1 MRSRGQNR
9 SFVRCGGWLRIVI
22 RDSSEG
28 GNRPGWNLPVTRT
41 LLVAEGGSLTERS
54 DDPQPLEVLVESLSQ
69 KVTSLEARLQAT
81 ENVQSQF
88 VAPVT
93 GTYAFYVNL
102 LSDHDVNTWI
112 NFCIVKD
119 GLCVAL
125 TQLHDAASMSVVL
138 ELQAA
143 DTVYAIKRDGPG
155 GTIYGINH
163 STFSGLLV
171 KPHQ

>member
-1 MRSRGQNR
+1 MMFGFTFSVAQQSV
-9 SFVRCGGWLRIVI
+9 SFFTQFSEYHHGGLQDGTILKFDDVKTNV
-22 RDSSEG
+22 G
-28 GNRPGWNLPVTRT
+28 GAYHPELG
-41 LLVAEGGSLTERS
+41 
-54 DDPQPLEVLVESLSQ
+54 
-69 KVTSLEARLQAT
+69 
-81 ENVQSQF
+81 QF

-143 DTVYAIKRDGPG
+143 DTV
-155 GTIYGINH
+155 
-163 STFSGLLV
+163 
-171 KPHQ
+171 